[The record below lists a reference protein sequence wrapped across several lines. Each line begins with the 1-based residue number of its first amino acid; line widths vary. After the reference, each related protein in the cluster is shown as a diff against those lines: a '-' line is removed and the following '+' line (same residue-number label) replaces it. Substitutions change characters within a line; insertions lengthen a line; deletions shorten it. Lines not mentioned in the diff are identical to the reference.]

1 MARVAILLSH
11 YNGDKYVKEQID
23 SILGQQ
29 ISNDISLSLFVRDDG
44 STNSD
49 LSILKYYEQQK
60 QLTLFAEKNVGV
72 KLSFYKL
79 MEKIEGFDY
88 YFFSDQ
94 DDVWL
99 ENKVQSMVNRLQKF
113 ENINQFPVGVFSDL
127 LIADKYAQS
136 TGKLMK
142 HSDFCLMSENKNF
155 ARENILKYYMV
166 TGASFAFN
174 EAARCSAVKM
184 GSGIFKNTNMHD
196 STMAFMIVLSGTLLY
211 LDKPLVLYRQHENNV
226 IGYHEQNSILKKI
239 QTLQRVFDGK
249 LCKLF
254 DVYIISKKIENI
266 SDKRIQIINSIF
278 TRSKFNS
285 IYYSWKLKKDIFGP
299 KKMVSWVLFLF
310 FGIRSVNKY
319 QSKLA
324 EVKKL

>member
-1 MARVAILLSH
+1 MVRVAVLLSH
-11 YNGDKYVKEQID
+11 YNGDKYIKDQVD

-29 ISNDISLSLFVRDDG
+29 FSNDISLSLFVRDDG

-49 LSILKYYEQQK
+49 LSILKSYELQK
-60 QLTLFAEKNVGV
+60 QLTLFEETNVGV

-79 MEKIEGFDY
+79 MEKVEGFDY

-99 ENKVQSMVNRLQKF
+99 ENKVQDMVNRLQEF
-113 ENINQFPVGVFSDL
+113 RNINQGPVGVFSDL

-136 TGKLMK
+136 SGKLMK
-142 HSDFCLMSENKNF
+142 HSDFCIMSENHNF

-174 EAARCSAVKM
+174 EQARCSAVEM
-184 GSGIFKNTNMHD
+184 GSEIFKNTNMHD
-196 STMAFMIVLSGTLLY
+196 STMAFMIVLSGNLLY

-226 IGYHEQNSILKKI
+226 IGYHEQNSIFKKI
-239 QTLQRVFDGK
+239 QTLQKLFDGK
-249 LCKLF
+249 LSKLF
-254 DVYIISKKIENI
+254 DVYIISEKIKNV
-266 SDKRIQIINSIF
+266 SDKRLQIINNIF
-278 TRSKFNS
+278 TKNKFNS
-285 IYYSWKLKKDIFGP
+285 IYYSWKLKADIFGP

-310 FGIRSVNKY
+310 FGIRSINKY

-324 EVKKL
+324 KVRKL